1 MSSEAP
7 AEAYGARPARR
18 PDERVVVTGVGV
30 VSSVGVGVDR
40 FWPNIVAGR
49 SGVTVHKEYVGSIY
63 PTWISSHL
71 EDYAAP
77 DFIDRRELR
86 HMARFVVFALDAA
99 RQALV
104 DAGLPERLEDENA
117 GVLLGT
123 AVGGLDVTVDTM
135 DLMRAKG
142 GMRVSPS
149 YIVTS
154 PCNMASYHLAE
165 TFRVLGYNS
174 TVVTACAAGTQALG
188 EAANVIRRGDADLML
203 AGGNEAGLC
212 ELSVAA
218 FSVNRAFSRRNE
230 EPERA
235 SRPFDIERDGFIG
248 GEGAAVFVLER
259 LDRALARGAAIHGEV
274 LGYGASNDAYH
285 RIAPDPTASGAVR
298 AIRSALRS
306 AGIGPEQIDYVN
318 AHATSTPQ
326 GDIAETK
333 AIKTVLGERAYQVP
347 VSATKSMIGHL
358 FGAAGAVEGLATLL
372 ALRDGVLPPTINLD
386 HPDPECDL
394 DYVPHRARRDPI
406 RIAISNSFGLG
417 GQNAVVAMARYD
429 GPGARPAADLSAVL
443 P

>member
-1 MSSEAP
+1 MTSDP
-7 AEAYGARPARR
+7 AAGDARGTR
-18 PDERVVVTGVGV
+18 PRPTEERVVVTGVGV

-40 FWPNIVAGR
+40 FWPSIVAGR
-49 SGVTVHKEYVGSIY
+49 SGIKVHDRYQGTIY

-71 EDYAAP
+71 PDYEAP
-77 DFIDRRELR
+77 DFIDRREIR
-86 HMARFVVFALDAA
+86 HMGRFSVFALDAA
-99 RQALV
+99 RQAIA
-104 DAGLPERLEDENA
+104 DAGLPERLQDLDV

-123 AVGGLDVTVDTM
+123 AVGGLDVTVDAM
-135 DLMRAKG
+135 DVLRSKG

-154 PCNMASYHLAE
+154 PCNMAAYHVAE
-165 TFRVLGYNS
+165 TFRALGYNN

-188 EAANVIRRGDADLML
+188 EAANVIRRGDADIMI
-203 AGGNEAGLC
+203 AGGTEAGLC

-218 FSVNRAFSRRNE
+218 FSVIRAFSRRNE

-235 SRPFDIERDGFIG
+235 SRPFDIDRDGFIG
-248 GEGAAVFVLER
+248 GEGSAVFVLER
-259 LDRALARGAAIHGEV
+259 LDLALARGAAIHGEI

-285 RIAPDPTASGAVR
+285 RIAPDPTAAGAVR

-306 AGIGPEQIDYVN
+306 ARIGPEQVDYIN

-333 AIKTVLGERAYQVP
+333 AIKTVLGDRAYQVP

-394 DYVPHRARRDPI
+394 DYVPHRARRVPI
-406 RIAISNSFGLG
+406 QIALSNSFGLG
-417 GQNAVVAMARYD
+417 GQNAVIAMARYE
-429 GPGARPAADLSAVL
+429 GPGARPAGDPGPVL

>member
-1 MSSEAP
+1 MNADPAAGADRAP
-7 AEAYGARPARR
+7 ALRR
-18 PDERVVVTGVGV
+18 PQERVVVTGVGV
-30 VSSVGVGVDR
+30 VSSVGVGVHT
-40 FWPNIVAGR
+40 FWPSIVAGK
-49 SGVTVHKEYVGSIY
+49 SGVSVHELYKGSIY

-71 EDYAAP
+71 PDYEAP

-86 HMARFVVFALDAA
+86 HMARFSVFALDAT
-99 RQALV
+99 RQALA
-104 DAGLPERLEDENA
+104 DAGLPSNLADMDA

-123 AVGGLDVTVDTM
+123 AVGGLDVTVDAM
-135 DLMRAKG
+135 DVMRAKG
-142 GMRVSPS
+142 GMRVSPT

-154 PCNMASYHLAE
+154 PCNMASYHVAE
-165 TFRVLGYNS
+165 TFRVLGYNN

-188 EAANVIRRGDADLML
+188 EAANVIRRGDAEIMV
-203 AGGNEAGLC
+203 AGGTEAGLC

-218 FSVNRAFSRRNE
+218 FSVIRAFSRRNE

-235 SRPFDIERDGFIG
+235 SRPFDIARDGFVA
-248 GEGAAVFVLER
+248 GEGAAIFILER
-259 LDRALARGAAIHGEV
+259 LDLALARGAAIHGEV

-285 RIAPDPTASGAVR
+285 RIAPDPTAAGAVR

-306 AGIGPEQIDYVN
+306 AGITPEQVDYIN

-333 AIKTVLGERAYQVP
+333 AIKAVLGDRAYQVP
-347 VSATKSMIGHL
+347 VSGTKSMIGHL
-358 FGAAGAVEGLATLL
+358 FGAAGAVEGLVTLL

-386 HPDPECDL
+386 DPDPECDL
-394 DYVPHRARRDPI
+394 DYVPHRARRSPI
-406 RIAISNSFGLG
+406 RTALSNSFGLG

-429 GPGARPAADLSAVL
+429 GPGARDAADLSAVL